1 MNEIA
6 ILALFFAVML
16 GIAAIMVRR
25 INRKRDLD

>member
-6 ILALFFAVML
+6 VLALFFAVIL

-25 INRKRDLD
+25 INRKHDLD